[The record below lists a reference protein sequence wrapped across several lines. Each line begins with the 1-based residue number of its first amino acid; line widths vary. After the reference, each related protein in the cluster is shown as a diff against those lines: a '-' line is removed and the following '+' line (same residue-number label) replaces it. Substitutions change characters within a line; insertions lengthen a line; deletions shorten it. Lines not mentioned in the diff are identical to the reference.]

1 MFKPYF
7 ERLEELRL
15 KVVEVLIGSEGM
27 TIHEIL
33 RNVPEY
39 KVPSTRHLVA
49 VLARDPKNRFK
60 CVNKIWR
67 VVNK

>member
-1 MFKPYF
+1 MYKPYF
-7 ERLEELRL
+7 ERLEDLRL
-15 KVVEVLIGSEGM
+15 RVVEMLIDSEGM

-33 RNVPEY
+33 ENVTEF

-49 VLARDPKNRFK
+49 VLARDPKKRFK

-67 VVNK
+67 IVNT

>member
-1 MFKPYF
+1 MYKPYF
-7 ERLEELRL
+7 ERLEDLRL
-15 KVVEVLIGSEGM
+15 KVSEVLINSEGM

-33 RNVPEY
+33 RYIPEY
-39 KVPSTRHLVA
+39 KIPSTRHLVA

-67 VVNK
+67 VVKK